1 MPVVGLTGPLAPHP
15 RRPSR
20 LATIAVCIFLFTWIV
35 HPAASQ
41 VLSYAHV
48 DETRSPTGGVAGQ
61 IDAGFNLYWSLSD
74 VNQQLRS
81 GRAVDLLILS
91 GRSSWLSTN
100 LAIAQGVLADHILLV
115 PTDMGT
121 PGATATLSLP
131 KVSSDLSANPVTEK
145 SVQIHLLRLPSGAST
160 KVSNTVRAID
170 DLANG
175 PEGALA
181 FVCSQDPLKDLPQVL
196 AEKLAPRNW
205 GVLYVFQ
212 NCLALWHGMP
222 DNTANKQRNEEAIEE
237 RKATGYRIVTLV
249 VNGSSLVTERTRPGQ
264 TVEASKS
271 ADKLGDLMLAETLEQ
286 HWQLEE
292 SQAKYESALTSTDET
307 VLQRATDGI
316 DRVLPWRTA
325 YKWFSRFVRWFS
337 RLILLVIAI
346 LLFLAARRRL
356 RSRRGRMVLRVE
368 SLVASGAIPDFA
380 MHVQRKEL
388 ELSQLVGE
396 TLLADAG
403 EMRIFAPPASQALK
417 LDSLPSLSVSKV
429 DVKSVLVWAQALWEY
444 FGARRLM
451 VWVGELS
458 NRTMIRASIESGW
471 TSQGDWMF
479 EADTEEEAA
488 WQLVTW
494 AAGHDAADSSG
505 Q

>member
-1 MPVVGLTGPLAPHP
+1 MPVVGLTGPLAPH
-15 RRPSR
+15 RQRPLR
-20 LATIAVCIFLFTWIV
+20 LATMAVWIFLFTWIV
-35 HPAASQ
+35 QPAASQ

-48 DETRSPTGGVAGQ
+48 DETQSPTGGVAGQ

-91 GRSSWLSTN
+91 GSSSWLSTN

-131 KVSSDLSANPVTEK
+131 KVSSDLSASPVTEK
-145 SVQIHLLRLPSGAST
+145 SVQIQLLRLPSGAST
-160 KVSNTVRAID
+160 KVSDTVRAID

-181 FVCSQDPLKDLPQVL
+181 FVCSQDPLKDLPRAL

-222 DNTANKQRNEEAIEE
+222 DNTANKQRNEVAIEE

-249 VNGSSLVTERTRPGQ
+249 VNGSSLVTERTRPGE
-264 TVEASKS
+264 TIEAGKS

-307 VLQRATDGI
+307 VLQRAADGI

-325 YKWFSRFVRWFS
+325 YKWSS
-337 RLILLVIAI
+337 RLILVVVVIS
-346 LLFLAARRRL
+346 LFFVAHSRL
-356 RSRRGRMVLRVE
+356 GSRRGPMVLRVE
-368 SLVASGAIPDFA
+368 SLAGSEAMPNFA
-380 MHVQRKEL
+380 MHLNRQEQM
-388 ELSQLVGE
+388 LSQLVGE
-396 TLLADAG
+396 SLWTNAG
-403 EMRIFAPPASQALK
+403 ATRMFAPPLSQALK
-417 LDSLPSLSVSKV
+417 VDTLPSLSVSKV
-429 DVKSVLVWAQALWEY
+429 DVKSAFVWAQTFIEY
-444 FGARRLM
+444 FRARRLV
-451 VWVGELS
+451 VWVGQLS
-458 NRTMIRASIESGW
+458 NRITVRGSIESGW
-471 TSQGDWMF
+471 TNQGDCTF
-479 EADTEEEAA
+479 EAETEVEAA
-488 WQLVTW
+488 WQVVTW
-494 AAGHDAADSSG
+494 AAGHDVS